1 MARIRNPSAEKTER
15 DQKINAAIDLA
26 SQQSGPLS
34 KKSILI
40 RGEHA
45 ISALTANQPKT
56 LIATRKKSPKN
67 EHGNALNPRTKPTAL
82 ELALTKVGLV
92 KSRREIRGARHFFIN
107 IASCRPYNPY
117 LSHNSL
123 HSSQWRP
130 IIFGSH
136 IYKNIALLLA
146 STLAAA
152 TPVIAQDRLPDG
164 YVFTQAE
171 QEEIAACFAQHK
183 GALYAYAGLNLTPQ
197 QIANYTVILESVGT
211 RIGKI
216 NENTPLK
223 KLTYGGLAASIR
235 EGTSEVDSASVT
247 KAIDAV
253 QHLPTAEQIRLLT
266 ASHGKYA
273 EFDDGSYAD
282 YSDAQIAASNVLGAE
297 YESRMAA
304 MMTPA
309 QQTKFRSNL
318 ASINQYMAC
327 EKSSP
332 PSTYSIQWFMGNF
345 GDEGPKF

>member
-1 MARIRNPSAEKTER
+1 MFG
-15 DQKINAAIDLA
+15 
-26 SQQSGPLS
+26 SQLY
-34 KKSILI
+34 KSI
-40 RGEHA
+40 
-45 ISALTANQPKT
+45 T
-56 LIATRKKSPKN
+56 
-67 EHGNALNPRTKPTAL
+67 
-82 ELALTKVGLV
+82 
-92 KSRREIRGARHFFIN
+92 F
-107 IASCRPYNPY
+107 
-117 LSHNSL
+117 
-123 HSSQWRP
+123 
-130 IIFGSH
+130 
-136 IYKNIALLLA
+136 LLA

-152 TPVIAQDRLPDG
+152 TPVSAKDRLPDG

-183 GALYAYAGLNLTPQ
+183 GTLYAYAGLNLTPV
-197 QIANYTVILESVGT
+197 QIAQYNVLLESVGQ

-223 KLTYGGLAASIR
+223 KLTSGGLSAGIR
-235 EGTSEVDSASVT
+235 EGTSEVNSALVT

-253 QHLPTAEQIRLLT
+253 QHLPTADQIRLLT

-273 EFDDGSYAD
+273 VFDYGSYSD
-282 YSDAQIAASNVLGAE
+282 YSEAQIKASNVLGAE

-318 ASINQYMAC
+318 ASINRYMSC

-332 PSTYSIQWFMGNF
+332 PTTYSIMWFMGNF